1 MYSLKN
7 FATPNPDRNPNMNDI
22 TPTKISSLLYPNII
36 CYSPFLYLYIFTTS
50 NQIFIGGNIMAKK
63 SITEEVALDKL
74 MEVVNAIGCV
84 PKRVN
89 QTLIFNIDDKKTINL
104 YVSDALWQIA
114 FEKHLKEFEEV
125 DVNDDIG
132 KEYRAEL
139 NTMHWIDIPGLEK
152 IYAGESFNINFPNG
166 EFIELTK
173 ELLPIKLKKSE
184 FNNISYGILN
194 KEISNRNIT
203 FFIIRKIFS
212 ITDEWSFNLYKP
224 YLFI

>member
-1 MYSLKN
+1 
-7 FATPNPDRNPNMNDI
+7 
-22 TPTKISSLLYPNII
+22 
-36 CYSPFLYLYIFTTS
+36 
-50 NQIFIGGNIMAKK
+50 MAKK

-74 MEVVNAIGCV
+74 MEVVNAIGYV
-84 PKRVN
+84 PKRLN

-114 FEKHLKEFEEV
+114 FEKHLKEFKEV

-173 ELLPIKLKKSE
+173 ELLPIKLKKAE
-184 FNNISYGILN
+184 FCDIHYMILN
-194 KEISNRNIT
+194 KMIGDKEVT
-203 FFIIRKIFS
+203 FFILRKQFNFS
-212 ITDEWSFNLYKP
+212 EDLFFYLYKP
-224 YLFI
+224 YIHI